1 MFSVFGLLLL
11 LATLAAIA
19 YQLAFAG
26 RPEGS
31 HSWTGTA
38 VKTLSV
44 ALLALA
50 GMAGMAGQAPGLIV
64 AGLALGSAGDF
75 ALSRPGTR
83 AFLAGMAAFA
93 LGHLAYVVAFAGR
106 SLELG
111 GLAFGP
117 GRVALLGLLVVL
129 LISTEFWLAPR
140 TGALRWPVRG
150 YALII
155 GAMAAAVILLPENG
169 GDRVLQAGAALFLLS
184 DTLLAIR
191 LFIARG
197 EPAKYR
203 LGHAVWATY
212 WLGQML
218 ILGGSSFY
226 WFHPNG

>member
-11 LATLAAIA
+11 VATLAAIA

-50 GMAGMAGQAPGLIV
+50 GLAGMAGQAPGLIV
-64 AGLALGSAGDF
+64 AGLALGAAGDF

-93 LGHLAYVVAFAGR
+93 LGHLAYVLAFVGR

-111 GLAFGP
+111 GLAYGP

-129 LISTEFWLAPR
+129 LLSTEFWLAPR

-155 GAMAAAVILLPENG
+155 GAMAAAVILLPAG
-169 GDRVLQAGAALFLLS
+169 AGAAKAQFGAALFLLS

-191 LFIARG
+191 LFVVRG
-197 EPAKYR
+197 EPAKR
-203 LGHAVWATY
+203 ALGYAVWPAY
-212 WLGQML
+212 WAGQAL
-218 ILGGSSFY
+218 ILWGSQAF
-226 WFHPNG
+226 WG

>member
-1 MFSVFGLLLL
+1 MTTLFNAL
-11 LATLAAIA
+11 LALAALAALA

-26 RPEGS
+26 RTEGS
-31 HSWTGTA
+31 HSWRGTA
-38 VKTLSV
+38 VKTLST

-50 GMAGMAGQAPGLIV
+50 GIAGQAPGLIV
-64 AGLALGSAGDF
+64 AGLALGSAGDL

-93 LGHLAYVVAFAGR
+93 LGHLAYVVAFVSR

-117 GRVALLGLLVVL
+117 GRVALLGLLAVL
-129 LISTEFWLAPR
+129 LLSTEFWLAPR

-150 YALII
+150 YGLII
-155 GAMAAAVILLPENG
+155 GAMAAAVILLPENP

-191 LFIARG
+191 LFVARG
-197 EPAKYR
+197 EPAKQA
-203 LGHAVWATY
+203 LGYAVWPAY
-212 WLGQML
+212 WAGQAL
-218 ILGGSSFY
+218 ILWGSGPY
-226 WFHPNG
+226 WAFPKG

>member
-11 LATLAAIA
+11 VATLAAIA

-50 GMAGMAGQAPGLIV
+50 GLAGLAPGLIV

-93 LGHLAYVVAFAGR
+93 LGHLAYVLAFAGR

-129 LISTEFWLAPR
+129 MISTEFWLAPR

-150 YALII
+150 YGLII

-169 GDRVLQAGAALFLLS
+169 GDRLLQVGAALFLLS

-191 LFIARG
+191 QFVARG
-197 EPAKYR
+197 EPAKR
-203 LGHAVWATY
+203 ALGYAVWPAY
-212 WLGQML
+212 WAGQAL
-218 ILGGSSFY
+218 ILWGSGPY
-226 WFHPNG
+226 WFFPKG

>member
-1 MFSVFGLLLL
+1 MDVVKGAILLG
-11 LATLAAIA
+11 ATAAGVT

-31 HSWTGTA
+31 HSWAGSVT
-38 VKTLSV
+38 KTLST

-50 GMAGMAGQAPGLIV
+50 GAVGQAPGLIV
-64 AGLALGSAGDF
+64 AGLALGSAGDL

-93 LGHLAYVVAFAGR
+93 LGHLAYVLAFVTR

-117 GRVALLGLLVVL
+117 GRMVLLGLLVVL

-150 YALII
+150 YTLII
-155 GAMAAAVILLPENG
+155 GAMAAAVILLPAG
-169 GDRVLQAGAALFLLS
+169 AGAAKVQFGAALFLLS
-184 DTLLAIR
+184 DTLLSIR
-191 LFIARG
+191 LFVAQS
-197 EPAKYR
+197 EPAKQG
-203 LGHAVWATY
+203 LGYAVWPAY
-212 WLGQML
+212 WAGQLL
-218 ILGGSSFY
+218 ILWGSGPY
-226 WFHPNG
+226 WFFPTG